1 MLQKTKKM
9 IENEIIIPKLFQGVD
24 TESVKQILSG
34 IRYTKKTYSKDSI
47 IVFQND
53 ICVNVVILY
62 SGTAVAEKINYGGKV
77 EIIEE
82 FTTPI
87 ILAPAFVYIKDN
99 RFPVSVYATS
109 KCEVL
114 FIPRDDFM
122 IVMQRNTKVLI
133 NFLQIISE
141 QTYFLNK
148 KLNVYK
154 LNLKGKIADYLLTQM
169 RMQGKDT
176 FDMVSHQRLADLL
189 GVARPS
195 LSRTLTEMQQDKII
209 LIDKKRVKILIPQ
222 ALRKLAE

>member
-1 MLQKTKKM
+1 M
-9 IENEIIIPKLFQGVD
+9 IENKIIASKLFQGID
-24 TESVKQILSG
+24 TKQVRQILDSV
-34 IRYTKKTYSKDSI
+34 RYTKKNYSKDSI

-62 SGTAVAEKINYGGKV
+62 SGDAVAEKINYGGKV
-77 EIIEE
+77 EIVEE
-82 FTTPI
+82 FTAPS

-99 RFPVSVYATS
+99 RFPVSVYATN

-122 IVMQRNTKVLI
+122 NVMQRNTQVLI

-148 KLNVYK
+148 KLNIYK
-154 LNLKGKIADYLLTQM
+154 LSLKGKIADYLLTQM
-169 RMQGKDT
+169 KIHEKDT
-176 FDMVSHQRLADLL
+176 FNMVSHQRLADLL

-195 LSRTLTEMQQDKII
+195 LSRTLTEMQKDKTI
-209 LIDKKRVKILIPQ
+209 LIDKKKVKILIPQ